1 MLFDSHAHLNN
12 GELTAEARQAWVE
25 AIEVS
30 PLDYVMNVGF
40 DPASSLLAAEQAEK
54 YPWCYAAAGCH
65 PHDTKDMDETKLQ
78 MIREIAG
85 RGKVMA
91 IGEIGLDYHYDLSD
105 RDVQREWFRRQIR
118 LANELKMPIVIH
130 AREADQEVMDIL
142 KEEGA
147 FSDERKSWFPKR
159 PDPEGYVTGRPAASN
174 TAEGGSQPR
183 KYPDPEGYVT
193 GRPAAHNMAEGG
205 SQPRK
210 YPDPEGYVTGRPA
223 ASGGVSEYAGHSCG
237 DAGSC
242 KISNGAY
249 SVSADYKGIMAAA
262 GDAGC
267 GEQEPAEGL
276 ISTGGSRCNTAG
288 RHGEN
293 AGSAV
298 PMCDDARVLLHCFSG
313 SAELGKQYV
322 RLGATISVAGPVTYK
337 NNRKTVAMVSEIPLS
352 FLLVETDSPYLTPV
366 PFRGRPNMP
375 PYVEHTAAKI
385 AEIKGIS
392 FETVAEQTKRN
403 AMRFY
408 GIE

>member
-12 GELTAEARQAWVE
+12 GELTEEERQAWVC
-25 AIEVS
+25 AIEES

-40 DPASSLLAAEQAEK
+40 DPASSLLAADQAEK

-65 PHDTKDMDETKLQ
+65 PHDTKDMDEAKLQ

-85 RGKVMA
+85 REKVMA
-91 IGEIGLDYHYDLSD
+91 IGEIGLDYHYDISD

-118 LANELKMPIVIH
+118 LANELKMPIAIH

-142 KEEGA
+142 IEEGA
-147 FSDERKSWFPKR
+147 FSEERKSWFPKR
-159 PDPEGYVTGRPAASN
+159 PDPEGYVTGKPTVRK
-174 TAEGGSQPR
+174 EGHEKS
-183 KYPDPEGYVT
+183 
-193 GRPAAHNMAEGG
+193 
-205 SQPRK
+205 
-210 YPDPEGYVTGRPA
+210 
-223 ASGGVSEYAGHSCG
+223 GHSCG
-237 DAGSC
+237 DATSC
-242 KISNGAY
+242 NDRRNGE
-249 SVSADYKGIMAAA
+249 ADFADGAAA
-262 GDAGC
+262 LPADTDSECDPAVLAGKSCTADGSFESSGGTDTDTAESKAAASSGIAPCC
-267 GEQEPAEGL
+267 GAG
-276 ISTGGSRCNTAG
+276 TGS
-288 RHGEN
+288 GEN
-293 AGSAV
+293 VESDV

-313 SAELGKQYV
+313 SAELGKQYI
-322 RLGATISVAGPVTYK
+322 RMGATISVAGPVTYK

-392 FETVAEQTKRN
+392 FETVAKQTKQN